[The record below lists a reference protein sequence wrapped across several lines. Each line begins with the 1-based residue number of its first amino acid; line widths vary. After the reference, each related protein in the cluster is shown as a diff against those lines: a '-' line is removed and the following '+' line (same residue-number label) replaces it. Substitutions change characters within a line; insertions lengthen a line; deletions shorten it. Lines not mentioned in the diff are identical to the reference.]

1 MQTQIWPCR
10 GEFFLKINKR
20 ACTSIRHTRVF
31 EDFKFKILEGS
42 EQYWSCPGSGLKSKQ
57 IWYPLHNVCTL
68 GWVLFTPTLFK
79 YWIFTF
85 GNILNFSKFLHFRKY
100 FEEFISKLLGIHFRK
115 YFEEFISQNFGHT
128 FSEIFW
134 RIYLKTFEHTFSE
147 IFWRIYQ
154 KTFGH
159 TFSEIF
165 WRIYQKTFGHTF
177 SENFW
182 AYIFGNILKN
192 LSENFW
198 AAKTFE
204 QRFALPKTFLK
215 FEFFQKLFY
224 WPFYRIDI
232 DISPILRKI

>member
-1 MQTQIWPCR
+1 MQTQIRPCW

-68 GWVLFTPTLFK
+68 GWVLFTSTLFK

-115 YFEEFISQNFGHT
+115 YFEEFIRKLLGTHFWKYFEEFIWKLLSIHFRKYFEEFIRKLLDIHFLKTFGHT
-128 FSEIFW
+128 YSEIFW
-134 RIYLKTFEHTFSE
+134 RIY
-147 IFWRIYQ
+147 R
-154 KTFGH
+154 
-159 TFSEIF
+159 
-165 WRIYQKTFGHTF
+165 
-177 SENFW
+177 
-182 AYIFGNILKN
+182 
-192 LSENFW
+192 
-198 AAKTFE
+198 KTFE
-204 QRFALPKTFLK
+204 QRKLLSIDSRCT
-215 FEFFQKLFY
+215 KLFWNSNFFKNY
-224 WPFYRIDI
+224 SID
-232 DISPILRKI
+232 LFTE

>member
-1 MQTQIWPCR
+1 MQTQIRPCR

-100 FEEFISKLLGIHFRK
+100 FEEFIGKLYSNIEFLLSENNWIFTFGNTLNFSKFLHFRK
-115 YFEEFISQNFGHT
+115 YFEEFIGKLLSRT
-128 FSEIFW
+128 F
-134 RIYLKTFEHTFSE
+134 
-147 IFWRIYQ
+147 
-154 KTFGH
+154 
-159 TFSEIF
+159 
-165 WRIYQKTFGHTF
+165 
-177 SENFW
+177 
-182 AYIFGNILKN
+182 
-192 LSENFW
+192 
-198 AAKTFE
+198 
-204 QRFALPKTFLK
+204 PKFD
-215 FEFFQKLFY
+215 FFHKPFH
-224 WPFYRIDI
+224 WPFYRIGI
-232 DISPILRKI
+232 DISPLRCINNLTFFISI

>member
-1 MQTQIWPCR
+1 MCR
-10 GEFFLKINKR
+10 GDFFPKIHKR

-85 GNILNFSKFLHFRKY
+85 GNLLNFSKFLHLRKY

-115 YFEEFISQNFGHT
+115 YFEEFIRKLLGIHFQK
-128 FSEIFW
+128 
-134 RIYLKTFEHTFSE
+134 YFEEFIRKLLDIHF
-147 IFWRIYQ
+147 R

-165 WRIYQKTFGHTF
+165 WRIYR
-177 SENFW
+177 
-182 AYIFGNILKN
+182 
-192 LSENFW
+192 
-198 AAKTFE
+198 KTFE

-232 DISPILRKI
+232 DISPLQKSHESFYLNLNLWTISILIKCSKLLH